1 MVSAESCHPA
11 IGIWL
16 DANESAF
23 MDQTEFLI
31 GSALQFPQCLT
42 EVFECENKHISFLR
56 ELELTLIGSQ

>member
-42 EVFECENKHISFLR
+42 EVFECEKKHNLSLL
-56 ELELTLIGSQ
+56 ELE